1 MRTLTTPRIRMP
13 CSHFHLPNH
22 RCMRCGI
29 CAREVGKWKEAIQT
43 QCGARQSA
51 EEAIKAE
58 FSSGFSNIYY
68 VFPFRCSTT
77 VRLSHLPAPA
87 SSFLLS
93 SLLLLTPAAASWQKC
108 ESFSRIR
115 SRARVILFILPAPSS
130 TTFSPRDLCLGIM
143 DVPCVVNGSIVE
155 ALRSHPPLPSLTCPL
170 RKDVLVRY
178 RLGRGIPSLSL
189 LSFVGDL
196 LLRALAMESDP
207 CCWSE
212 ISFLR

>member
-1 MRTLTTPRIRMP
+1 
-13 CSHFHLPNH
+13 
-22 RCMRCGI
+22 
-29 CAREVGKWKEAIQT
+29 
-43 QCGARQSA
+43 
-51 EEAIKAE
+51 
-58 FSSGFSNIYY
+58 
-68 VFPFRCSTT
+68 
-77 VRLSHLPAPA
+77 
-87 SSFLLS
+87 
-93 SLLLLTPAAASWQKC
+93 
-108 ESFSRIR
+108 
-115 SRARVILFILPAPSS
+115 
-130 TTFSPRDLCLGIM
+130 M

-212 ISFLR
+212 ISFFEISSNLYFDPFRSGKVFPRIGASVPSYLEDMIEPGLFGLSRAMACGVDNFSAMKYEVTLT